1 MLVRKSLLYLLRQL
15 GWGGLFLPTLWYIFA
30 PENMMA
36 PAGGEGRGSSGD
48 NQGRTTVPG
57 SSSGDNQGWTS
68 LLGGS
73 SGDNQ
78 GRTTVPGS
86 SSGDSSEAS
95 VNQPHP
101 VPSNPSPS
109 VPPAQDTHVGNP
121 PAPLIPFL
129 QEEGERGD
137 LLRRLHRLVS
147 NQLKHYCERDLP
159 AWRHSPDNAFFHEV
173 GALILKNDLEVET
186 EEIPYIRELITRL
199 EREPS
204 LMREIYSPYKM
215 KRYCSTYPEKLSAY
229 ECGFDPSGDAR
240 SRFDIRFYL
249 VSILFIIPDPEVTFS
264 FPWAVSLN
272 KIDPF
277 GSWSMMAFLL
287 ILTIGS
293 LYE

>member
-1 MLVRKSLLYLLRQL
+1 MKAHLARKGNPISVRLFWFVLLLFFYLLFCFLGLDLNFFFERVQSMLVRKSLLYLLRQL

-36 PAGGEGRGSSGD
+36 PAGGEG
-48 NQGRTTVPG
+48 
-57 SSSGDNQGWTS
+57 
-68 LLGGS
+68 GGS

-215 KRYCSTYPEKLSAY
+215 KRY
-229 ECGFDPSGDAR
+229 
-240 SRFDIRFYL
+240 
-249 VSILFIIPDPEVTFS
+249 
-264 FPWAVSLN
+264 W
-272 KIDPF
+272 
-277 GSWSMMAFLL
+277 
-287 ILTIGS
+287 
-293 LYE
+293 